1 MAPSTTGSSL
11 TEGIL
16 WPVSQILLWPRVLHA
31 CCGCTHH
38 AHVARLLRGSSHGV
52 PCPPWVVALA
62 KAWRGWAHHA
72 TTRARWG
79 PSHAGCCPTLHQGL
93 RRWPATPISPT
104 IVLAHAPW
112 WRQVVHASCLSL
124 CSLLHAGVEHA
135 LLAHLLRSHA
145 LGAHLLLAHHH
156 LVTLLLLLL
165 QHVHVWWG
173 IRRRTAASRST
184 NWTLH
189 GGLRCPLRA
198 LGSSLRWPT
207 KKLC

>member
-1 MAPSTTGSSL
+1 MKLFCSKEARAAIINELASMTSHPSRQGDGAQGQGGS
-11 TEGIL
+11 
-16 WPVSQILLWPRVLHA
+16 PVSQILLWPRVLHA

-112 WRQVVHASCLSL
+112 GTGRVADVGRNNQESSSQGQETRQ
-124 CSLLHAGVEHA
+124 AGAIEEGERENEA
-135 LLAHLLRSHA
+135 Q
-145 LGAHLLLAHHH
+145 G
-156 LVTLLLLLL
+156 
-165 QHVHVWWG
+165 
-173 IRRRTAASRST
+173 
-184 NWTLH
+184 
-189 GGLRCPLRA
+189 
-198 LGSSLRWPT
+198 
-207 KKLC
+207 